1 MWERHLYEAKMQASL
16 VKCADVERTSNFILN
31 GLVCIDSVFELCGT
45 RYNTPILISTTGA
58 AKGKKDKDRNVKW
71 MWFIN
76 CINVP
81 NIMCDMKLAV
91 SIFALKHVQHV
102 VRWKPALFADLW
114 GQKKKCPTCDVS
126 DGGMVLMKETDFFEH
141 IIDKHQNQR
150 DSCDCDRTSWI
161 PFFHQENGLRRINF
175 GWALVVFFVWYVF
188 TVLVLLRSK
197 TRWVILRCSM
207 YRAHQPHVGST
218 TELMLKMQGRDIFAT
233 AEVQMLWTCRRT
245 LTNGCNKDR
254 LATWQISR
262 KTSVCTFLHS
272 WCGTCC

>member
-1 MWERHLYEAKMQASL
+1 LWERHLYEAKMQASL

-31 GLVCIDSVFELCGT
+31 GLVCIDSVSELCGT

-71 MWFIN
+71 IWFIN

-81 NIMCDMKLAV
+81 NVMCDMKLTV

-114 GQKKKCPTCDVS
+114 GQKKRCPTCDVS
-126 DGGMVLMKETDFFEH
+126 DGGMVLMKETEFFEH
-141 IIDKHQNQR
+141 IDKHQNQR

-175 GWALVVFFVWYVF
+175 GWALVIFFRLICAYGVGFVEIKDSLSDSEVQYVSS
-188 TVLVLLRSK
+188 TPA
-197 TRWVILRCSM
+197 TRWEHNRIDVKDAGEGYFRYSWGADVVNLQEDLDKWLQQRQACHM
-207 YRAHQPHVGST
+207 
-218 TELMLKMQGRDIFAT
+218 
-233 AEVQMLWTCRRT
+233 
-245 LTNGCNKDR
+245 TN
-254 LATWQISR
+254 
-262 KTSVCTFLHS
+262 
-272 WCGTCC
+272 